1 MTSNK
6 NNDGRAAA
14 TKTVTTST
22 TTTTILLPTC
32 LSADPIQIYSII
44 FGQMTCYISIFIG
57 SEQSWGKK
65 ILNIMLQLLGIIYKR
80 ILN

>member
-14 TKTVTTST
+14 TKTLTTS
-22 TTTTILLPTC
+22 TTTILLPTC

-65 ILNIMLQLLGIIYKR
+65 ILNIMLQLLGIIYKKN
-80 ILN
+80 LN